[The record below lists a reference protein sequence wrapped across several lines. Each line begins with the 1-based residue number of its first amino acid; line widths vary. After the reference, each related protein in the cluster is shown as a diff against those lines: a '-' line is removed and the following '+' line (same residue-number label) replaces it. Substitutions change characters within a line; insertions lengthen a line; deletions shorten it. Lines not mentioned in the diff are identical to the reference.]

1 MAEGNEERNRE
12 QNGRPGGYNGG
23 RRRHHGYRNPNR
35 YNNNAPR
42 QEGERNSNNGNTG
55 NNGNNGNHGQHYR
68 RDFSNK
74 HHEHVKANETL
85 EDIQRDIR
93 RIEKEIEMEI
103 SEISAAK
110 LGV

>member
-1 MAEGNEERNRE
+1 MAEGNEGRNRE

-23 RRRHHGYRNPNR
+23 RRRHHGHRNPNR
-35 YNNNAPR
+35 YNNNNPR
-42 QEGERNSNNGNTG
+42 QDGEHNS
-55 NNGNNGNHGQHYR
+55 NNGNHGQHYR

>member
-12 QNGRPGGYNGG
+12 QNGRPSGYNGG
-23 RRRHHGYRNPNR
+23 RRRHHGHRNPNR
-35 YNNNAPR
+35 YNNNNTPR
-42 QEGERNSNNGNTG
+42 QEGEQNSGNGG
-55 NNGNNGNHGQHYR
+55 NNGNHNNHGQHYR
-68 RDFSNK
+68 RDFSNR

>member
-1 MAEGNEERNRE
+1 MAELSETTEVNETPEASDE
-12 QNGRPGGYNGG
+12 TEGMDADFEAELDGKCEEYSS
-23 RRRHHGYRNPNR
+23 
-35 YNNNAPR
+35 
-42 QEGERNSNNGNTG
+42 GERS
-55 NNGNNGNHGQHYR
+55 
-68 RDFSNK
+68 
-74 HHEHVKANETL
+74 L